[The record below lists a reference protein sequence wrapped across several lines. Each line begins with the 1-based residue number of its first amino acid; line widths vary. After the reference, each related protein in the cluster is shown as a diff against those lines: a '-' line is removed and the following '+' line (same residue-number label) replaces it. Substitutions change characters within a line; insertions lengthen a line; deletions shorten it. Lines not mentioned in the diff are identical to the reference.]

1 MRESSRVLNTGAEA
15 LGSFLLV
22 LKRADLGRSSPTAFS
37 SSNMARGGAGG
48 PSGRSACQGDTLGI
62 ASGPL
67 AVPWVPLGS
76 DFRGSKMRRFR
87 PQPRQPTVSGEEGLS
102 PGGAVTLSAGLGELG
117 ELAQG
122 PPSSPPRRRAPCPDP
137 RRHRSRGVGGEGL
150 GLPRV
155 GGRPAPS
162 PPPCQLG
169 TPLAGLPGAGDGTE
183 PERRA
188 PGRPQA
194 CGPPPAT
201 AGRRGRWGQQVS
213 ARAGQGGL
221 VFNKYV
227 SVTCPCPSSG

>member
-1 MRESSRVLNTGAEA
+1 
-15 LGSFLLV
+15 
-22 LKRADLGRSSPTAFS
+22 
-37 SSNMARGGAGG
+37 MA
-48 PSGRSACQGDTLGI
+48 
-62 ASGPL
+62 
-67 AVPWVPLGS
+67 
-76 DFRGSKMRRFR
+76 
-87 PQPRQPTVSGEEGLS
+87 
-102 PGGAVTLSAGLGELG
+102 LSAGLGELG

-122 PPSSPPRRRAPCPDP
+122 PPSSPPRRRASCPEP

-150 GLPRV
+150 GL
-155 GGRPAPS
+155 

-227 SVTCPCPSSG
+227 SMTCPRPSSG